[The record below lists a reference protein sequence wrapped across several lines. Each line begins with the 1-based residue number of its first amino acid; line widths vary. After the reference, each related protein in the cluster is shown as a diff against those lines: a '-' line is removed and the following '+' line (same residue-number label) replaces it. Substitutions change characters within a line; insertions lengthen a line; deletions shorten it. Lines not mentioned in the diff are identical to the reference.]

1 MKFVITILFIL
12 CVKFSFGQ
20 QIVLDSLLKVIDYKI
35 TNFESDKYYDETLN
49 FQLENFPLENASLS
63 ASKKNKQLIKLVLNA
78 SNENAKQLNVYYFNN
93 NELIFA
99 KSAESNASEQQDNL
113 TYLET
118 KSYFVNEKLV
128 HQIDSSDLITS
139 YSQEY
144 LLAAGESI
152 LDEVN
157 ALKLLLSTKDL
168 GQN

>member
-1 MKFVITILFIL
+1 MKFVITVLFIL

-35 TNFESDKYYDETLN
+35 KNFESDKYYNETLN

-63 ASKKNKQLIKLVLNA
+63 ASMKNKQLIKLVLNA

-99 KSAESNASEQQDNL
+99 KSAESNASEQQDYL

-128 HQIDSSDLITS
+128 HQIDSSDVITS

>member
-1 MKFVITILFIL
+1 MKFVITVLFIL

-20 QIVLDSLLKVIDYKI
+20 QIVLDSLLKVVDYKI
-35 TNFESDKYYDETLN
+35 ANYESDKYYDETLN
-49 FQLENFPLENASLS
+49 FQLENLLLENASLI

-78 SNENAKQLNVYYFNN
+78 RNENAKQLNVYYFNN

-99 KSAESNASEQQDNL
+99 KSAESNASEQHDYL

-128 HQIDSSDLITS
+128 YQIDSSDLITS